1 MRAGVLI
8 AIAAAACLGFLAGH
22 RCRRIEPVEPPT
34 IKADTLFI
42 RDTSSFTEPKYEP
55 SPEVLVKEIPVPV
68 YVADSSAIDSLL
80 NECARLERVG
90 DSLKLVLLRVQ
101 RHYSDS
107 TFDAWVSGVDPRL
120 DSIKTYQTNM
130 VITKEIPVIRVKRTR
145 WGLGVQAGMGAC
157 KDGLTPYVGV
167 GVSYN
172 LFGGEIQSKGRIYFK
187 EKTTQYEQLCEPQ
200 GNNQRQHPDKR
211 Q

>member
-1 MRAGVLI
+1 MKGWRYIMTGVGIAVAVLI
-8 AIAAAACLGFLAGH
+8 GFLIGQQYSQKQ
-22 RCRRIEPVEPPT
+22 PVEPNAE
-34 IKADTLFI
+34 KVDTLFI
-42 RDTSSFTEPKYEP
+42 RDTNSYTEPPKEP
-55 SPEVLVKEIPVPV
+55 SPDVLIKEIPVPV

-90 DSLKLVLLRVQ
+90 DSLRLVLLRVQ

-130 VITKEIPVIRVKRTR
+130 VITKEIPVQVKVRSR
-145 WGLGVQAGMGAC
+145 WGLGIQAGYGAS
-157 KDGLTPYVGV
+157 KDGLSPYIGV

-172 LFGGEIQSKGRIYFK
+172 VLSW
-187 EKTTQYEQLCEPQ
+187 
-200 GNNQRQHPDKR
+200 
-211 Q
+211 

>member
-1 MRAGVLI
+1 MKPGTYILIGVGL
-8 AIAAAACLGFLAGH
+8 AVAVLLGFLVGQ
-22 RCRRIEPVEPPT
+22 RCPRNGGGETATPKV
-34 IKADTLFI
+34 DTLFI
-42 RDTSSFTEPKYEP
+42 RDTNTFTEPKKEP
-55 SPEVLVKEIPVPV
+55 SPDVLIKEIPVPV

-90 DSLKLVLLRVQ
+90 DSLQLVLLRVQ

-130 VITKEIPVIRVKRTR
+130 VITKEIPVIKKTR
-145 WGLGVQAGMGAC
+145 WGLGVHAGVGAG
-157 KDGLTPYVGV
+157 KGGLTPYVGV

-172 LFGGEIQSKGRIYFK
+172 LLSW
-187 EKTTQYEQLCEPQ
+187 
-200 GNNQRQHPDKR
+200 
-211 Q
+211 

>member
-1 MRAGVLI
+1 MRPEKYILI
-8 AIAAAACLGFLAGH
+8 GMGIVVAILIGFLVGR
-22 RCRRIEPVEPPT
+22 RCPRNDPGEPPT
-34 IKADTLFI
+34 TKADTLFI
-42 RDTSSFTEPKYEP
+42 RDTSSFTEPKNEP
-55 SPEVLVKEIPVPV
+55 SPDVLIKEIPVPV

-130 VITKEIPVIRVKRTR
+130 VITKEIPVIQVKKTR
-145 WGLGVQAGMGAC
+145 LGLGVQAGVGAG
-157 KDGLTPYVGV
+157 KEGLTPYLGV

-172 LFGGEIQSKGRIYFK
+172 LLSW
-187 EKTTQYEQLCEPQ
+187 
-200 GNNQRQHPDKR
+200 
-211 Q
+211 

>member
-1 MRAGVLI
+1 MKAVIISVIMFVIR
-8 AIAAAACLGFLAGH
+8 AAAGMLLSRFCSNRGAVG
-22 RCRRIEPVEPPT
+22 EVVVQT
-34 IKADTLFI
+34 DTLFI
-42 RDTSSFTEPKYEP
+42 RDTNTFTEPKSDP
-55 SPEVLVKEIPVPV
+55 SPDVLIKEIPVPV

-90 DSLKLVLLRVQ
+90 DSLRLVLLRVQ

-130 VITKEIPVIRVKRTR
+130 VITREIPVIQVKKTR
-145 WGLGVQAGMGAC
+145 WGLGVQAGAGVG

-172 LFGGEIQSKGRIYFK
+172 ILSW
-187 EKTTQYEQLCEPQ
+187 
-200 GNNQRQHPDKR
+200 
-211 Q
+211 